1 MHRYRL
7 SGYTNLVVI
16 ISILITFSS
25 ISLSWVPHE
34 YPNHVYASN
43 LSCVQITELM
53 TCEEQQNGSRSSDGT
68 GSGIADENE
77 VDGTSASNNE
87 NDEIPLI
94 IPDFSPTLDE
104 NDGDDGSGQE
114 NSEDG
119 TDGVNSEEGND
130 RASNAND
137 NNNDDDDL
145 EISAPSVLPFP

>member
-1 MHRYRL
+1 L
-7 SGYTNLVVI
+7 T
-16 ISILITFSS
+16 TFSS
-25 ISLSWVPHE
+25 IPLSWVPDE

-43 LSCVQITELM
+43 LSCVQITDLM
-53 TCEEQQNGSRSSDGT
+53 TCEEQRNGLRSPD
-68 GSGIADENE
+68 GSGSGVANENE

-94 IPDFSPTLDE
+94 IPNISPTLDD
-104 NDGDDGSGQE
+104 DGDDGSGQE

-119 TDGVNSEEGND
+119 SDGTNSEEGND

-137 NNNDDDDL
+137 NNNNDDDDL